1 MKTINIHGKKYVLVS
16 ERLKYFREN
25 YKDYSLTT
33 DIIELTDNR
42 VVMKSIVKD
51 KNGREIANGHAY
63 EILGSTNVNKTSFL
77 ENCETSANG
86 RALANLGIMIEDNIS
101 SADEVINAIEQQNKK
116 AVKQK
121 LNDIKFNAMKQ
132 AIKKGDI
139 KVVENRMKNY
149 KLAKKQETELLRLIN
164 EVKIASQI

>member
-1 MKTINIHGKKYVLVS
+1 MKTINIHGKQYVPVS
-16 ERLKYFREN
+16 ERLIYFREN

-33 DIIELTDNR
+33 DIIELTDTR

-116 AVKQK
+116 VVKQK
-121 LNDIKFNAMKQ
+121 LTDDKFKAMKQ
-132 AIKKGDI
+132 AIEKGDI
-139 KVVENRMKNY
+139 KVVEKRMKNY

>member
-1 MKTINIHGKKYVLVS
+1 MKTINIHGKKYVPVS
-16 ERLKYFREN
+16 ERLIYFREN
-25 YKDYSLTT
+25 YKDFSLTT
-33 DIIELTDNR
+33 DIIELTDTR